1 MKIRLFIFVF
11 IPFISFSQIT
21 VTDADVVGIGDQ
33 IVQAI
38 DDNVSMSVPS
48 SGPNQTWVL
57 PQLSPNSWETRTFMN
72 PANTP
77 YASSYPNANLVAKD
91 DINFTYVEKSS
102 TGVRM
107 LGVDDTALLAPL
119 LLIPLPLVYGGTHVD
134 GPHIV
139 LDSVIGGPVV
149 DFLVTDTDAFFLSG
163 GQAHTSDSI
172 NIKVSG
178 TRNFDVNGYGTITMP
193 SGGTYDCL
201 RLEIENQQEVESS
214 VYCTD
219 TINGT
224 GSSWYPITTE
234 NENEVSISFWSNDPS
249 FKFSLVDI
257 ALDSAGSVNEVIYIS
272 AMNTSIEEFADD
284 TYHFFP
290 IPASYELTIEANHSA
305 KNQAKLYDIKGGI
318 VKEFY
323 FYSSEK
329 LDLSTYSKGTYFLQI
344 FSDGK
349 AIRKK
354 ILIQ

>member
-163 GQAHTSDSI
+163 LVFATSS
-172 NIKVSG
+172 
-178 TRNFDVNGYGTITMP
+178 TTYCITL
-193 SGGTYDCL
+193 SLIGIFL
-201 RLEIENQQEVESS
+201 
-214 VYCTD
+214 
-219 TINGT
+219 
-224 GSSWYPITTE
+224 
-234 NENEVSISFWSNDPS
+234 SNC
-249 FKFSLVDI
+249 
-257 ALDSAGSVNEVIYIS
+257 
-272 AMNTSIEEFADD
+272 
-284 TYHFFP
+284 
-290 IPASYELTIEANHSA
+290 
-305 KNQAKLYDIKGGI
+305 
-318 VKEFY
+318 
-323 FYSSEK
+323 
-329 LDLSTYSKGTYFLQI
+329 
-344 FSDGK
+344 
-349 AIRKK
+349 
-354 ILIQ
+354 